1 MQRFGEFM
9 QEWLYGEGGYYR
21 SLRIGKEG
29 DFYTSVSVSE
39 FFGYTLAYYL
49 QQQLNLLPNQKIAI
63 IEIGA
68 ERGNLISDIAFFLQ
82 ENYKDFKKIDFLILE
97 PLKPLHNIQKQNFL
111 QKIDSKEPFIVE
123 DFQAIKSLHYDFI
136 FYCSN
141 ELLDAF
147 PCELYHQ
154 EQMAF
159 IENDTLRFQKAPAPI
174 EQIARKF
181 NLQISEIPLGVEEF
195 IKNCDD
201 CAKNWMF
208 LTFDY
213 GSLESRNEF
222 SLRFFEKHT
231 TKNLFISPK
240 STEYD
245 KSFLESFGQ
254 YDITYDVN
262 FAIWNSHFQSIG
274 AKKLFCHRQNR
285 ALVDM
290 GLDKVGE
297 WYIAKYGLESF
308 MKNSSKIRTLI
319 EPGLLGERFFGM
331 AFVK

>member
-1 MQRFGEFM
+1 M
-9 QEWLYGEGGYYR
+9 
-21 SLRIGKEG
+21 
-29 DFYTSVSVSE
+29 
-39 FFGYTLAYYL
+39 
-49 QQQLNLLPNQKIAI
+49 
-63 IEIGA
+63 
-68 ERGNLISDIAFFLQ
+68 
-82 ENYKDFKKIDFLILE
+82 
-97 PLKPLHNIQKQNFL
+97 
-111 QKIDSKEPFIVE
+111 
-123 DFQAIKSLHYDFI
+123 
-136 FYCSN
+136 
-141 ELLDAF
+141 DAF
-147 PCELYHQ
+147 ACELYYQ
-154 EQMAF
+154 GEIAF
-159 IENDTLRFQKAPAPI
+159 IKDNILTFKKAPKPI

-201 CAKNWMF
+201 CVKNWMF

-213 GSLESRNEF
+213 GSLKTRDEF
-222 SLRFFEKHT
+222 SLRFFQKHT

-240 STEYD
+240 SIEYD
-245 KSFLESFGQ
+245 KSLLESFGQ

-262 FAIWNSHFQSIG
+262 FTIWKSYFQCIG
-274 AKKLFCHRQNR
+274 AKELFCHRQNR